1 MEEFSLVFEGVED
14 PRRCNATRHDLYE
27 ILLIGLLSTMCGGEG
42 CTDMAF
48 SGSQEKRSCGP
59 SCARSTGLR
68 AMIPSRICSMH
79 WIRNSSRRQCSAS
92 WRALHEN
99 WTGLRH

>member
-68 AMIPSRICSMH
+68 AMIPSRTCSMH
-79 WIRNSSRRQCSAS
+79 WIRNRSRRQCSAS